1 MIYRIVIILLIAA
14 YLQSCDNEFSL
25 EGMDTQQKTVLF
37 CFPTTKGDTTLIQV
51 SQSTS
56 VNNQMINIISKPS
69 INFTVNGREKEIKFN
84 EKPTAML
91 PPNSYYVLGELKE
104 KDRINI
110 EVSYPDLTVA
120 KSETE
125 IPELFP
131 LIKSEIALINGDY
144 GKEIHFVVS
153 FKDNAAT
160 KDYYGI
166 RVLRKK

>member
-1 MIYRIVIILLIAA
+1 M
-14 YLQSCDNEFSL
+14 
-25 EGMDTQQKTVLF
+25 EGK
-37 CFPTTKGDTTLIQV
+37 K
-51 SQSTS
+51 
-56 VNNQMINIISKPS
+56 
-69 INFTVNGREKEIKFN
+69 IKFN

-110 EVSYPDLTVA
+110 EVSHPDLTVA

-125 IPELFP
+125 IPEPFP
-131 LIKSEIALINGDY
+131 LIKAEIALKNGDY
-144 GKEIHFVVS
+144 GKEIHLVIS

-166 RVLRKK
+166 RVLRKR